1 MNQKASF
8 PPPGVGMP
16 EDLSTAHQRVIA
28 TSPRNKDV
36 LLQSAIESHVLLKNT
51 KGALPLRSPKLISLF
66 GYSAKSFSAYTP
78 GAKDW
83 NGGGESAAE
92 THMQIAPYG
101 TLISG
106 GGSGANQPAYVSSP
120 FEALSLRAY
129 EDGSS
134 LWWDFEGEDPSV
146 DQSSDAC
153 IVVGNAFAT
162 EGWDRPGLHDDFTDA
177 LITNVAGKCN
187 NTIVVFHNAGV
198 RLVDQFIDHPN
209 VTALLFAHLPG
220 QDSGRALVSIL
231 YGEVS
236 PSGKLPYSVPRNES
250 DFGALQ
256 NATAPDGIYALF
268 PQSDFAEGVEI
279 DYRGF
284 DARNVTPRYEF
295 GFGLSYATFAYSA
308 LTVAVV
314 DGADLSPYPSGKIIA
329 GGQADLWDT
338 LVRVSATLANTGSV
352 TAAEVAQLYVGIP
365 GGPAPRQLRGFA
377 KPVLKAGEKAVVRFE
392 LTRRDLSAW
401 DVAAQKWVLP
411 GGEYRIYVGGSSRK
425 LPLVGTVRV

>member
-1 MNQKASF
+1 MNQKAGF
-8 PPPGVGMP
+8 PSPGVGMP
-16 EDLSTAHQRVIA
+16 YDLSTTHERVIA
-28 TSPRNKDV
+28 TSPSNKDV
-36 LLQSAIESHVLLKNT
+36 LVQGAIESHVLLKNT
-51 KGALPLRSPKLISLF
+51 NGALPLRSPKLISLF
-66 GYSAKSFSAYTP
+66 GYSAKSFSSYTT

-134 LWWDFEGEDPSV
+134 LWWDFESGDSSI

-162 EGWDRPGLHDDFTDA
+162 EGWDRPGLHDDYTDA
-177 LITNVAGKCN
+177 LINNVAGKCN

-256 NATAPDGIYALF
+256 NATVPDGIYSLF
-268 PQSDFAEGVEI
+268 PQSDFTEGVEM
-279 DYRGF
+279 DYRGL
-284 DARNVTPRYEF
+284 DARNITPRYEF
-295 GFGLSYATFAYSA
+295 GFGLSYSTFAYSA
-308 LTVAVV
+308 LAITVVN
-314 DGADLSPYPSGKIIA
+314 GADLSPYPSGNIIA
-329 GGQADLWDT
+329 GGQEDLWDT
-338 LVRVSATLANTGSV
+338 LVQVSATLTNTGSV
-352 TAAEVAQLYVGIP
+352 AAGEVAQLYVGIP
-365 GGPAPRQLRGFA
+365 DGPARQLRGFV
-377 KPVLKAGEKAVVRFE
+377 KPVLQPGEETVVRFE

-401 DVAAQKWVLP
+401 DVVAQKWVLP
-411 GGEYRIYVGGSSRK
+411 RGEYGIYVGSSSRK
-425 LPLVGTVRV
+425 LPLAETLRI

>member
-8 PPPGVGMP
+8 PSPGVGMP
-16 EDLSTAHQRVIA
+16 YDLSAAHQRVIA

-51 KGALPLRSPKLISLF
+51 NGALPLRSPKLISLF
-66 GYSAKSFSAYTP
+66 GYSAKSFSSYTT
-78 GAKDW
+78 GSKDW

-92 THMQIAPYG
+92 TYMQIAPHG

-134 LWWDFEGEDPSV
+134 LWWDFESGDPSI

-177 LITNVAGKCN
+177 LIANVAGKCN

-256 NATAPDGIYALF
+256 NATLPDGVYALF

-284 DARNVTPRYEF
+284 DARNITPRYEF
-295 GFGLSYATFAYSA
+295 GFGLSYSTFAYSA
-308 LTVAVV
+308 LAVDVV
-314 DGADLSPYPSGKIIA
+314 DGANFSRYPSGAIIT
-329 GGQADLWDT
+329 GGQEDLWDP
-338 LVRVSATLANTGSV
+338 LVRVSATVSNTGSV

-365 GGPAPRQLRGFA
+365 DGPARQLRGFA
-377 KPVLKAGEKAVVRFE
+377 KPVLQAGEETVVRFE
-392 LTRRDLSAW
+392 LTRRDMSAW
-401 DVAAQKWVLP
+401 DVAAQKWVLSR
-411 GGEYRIYVGGSSRK
+411 GEYRIYVGGSSRK
-425 LPLVGTVRV
+425 LPLVATTRI